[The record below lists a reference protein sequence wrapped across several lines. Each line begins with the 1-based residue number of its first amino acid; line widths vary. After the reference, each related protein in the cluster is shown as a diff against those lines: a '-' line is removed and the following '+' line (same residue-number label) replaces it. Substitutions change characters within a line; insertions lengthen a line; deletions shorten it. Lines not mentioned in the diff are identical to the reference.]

1 MKHITNHFKKVDH
14 ILYEALQK
22 TEKLK
27 VIQLRNTSDYFVALC
42 DEIVSQQL
50 SIKVADVIF
59 KRFKA
64 LCQDEKITVEQV
76 LSLSHEQMR
85 GVGMSNAKVLYIK
98 DLATKVHNKEVLLEN
113 LPALDNEAVIEELT
127 KIKGIGRWTA
137 EMFLMFTLGREDIF
151 SHGDLG
157 LKNAIKKLYK
167 LENPTKEQI
176 EEITLQWSP
185 YRTYACR
192 ILWNSLDMPTV
203 VK

>member
-1 MKHITNHFKKVDH
+1 MQHIKDHFKTVDT
-14 ILYEALQK
+14 ILFSALEK
-22 TEKLK
+22 TGNLE

-64 LCQDEKITVEQV
+64 LFSNEKITVAQV
-76 LSLSHEQMR
+76 LSLRHEQMR
-85 GVGMSNAKVLYIK
+85 AVGVSNAKAKYIK
-98 DLATKVHNKEVLLEN
+98 DLATKVHTKEVLLEK
-113 LPALDNEAVIEELT
+113 LPELDNEAVIEELT

-167 LENPTKEQI
+167 LENPTKDEI
-176 EEITLQWSP
+176 EAITLKWSP

-192 ILWNSLDMPTV
+192 VLWNSLDNA
-203 VK
+203 